1 MGKEKEEEIKEIK
14 EKGDGG
20 GLNEKLKE
28 EEVRERSKQIIKRRE
43 MWQRRKK
50 EEREGGRRREK
61 WSQRKGLNQK
71 VLPFY
76 TPLHL
81 IANHLSPTCMYVLKS
96 FFENPVSTS
105 L

>member
-1 MGKEKEEEIKEIK
+1 MWGKKRKEIKEIK

-50 EEREGGRRREK
+50 EEREGGRREK
-61 WSQRKGLNQK
+61 RSQRKGLNQK

-81 IANHLSPTCMYVLKS
+81 ITNHLSPTCMYVLKS